1 MSDTYFPEIEER
13 NEFLASLVDKKS
25 LGRFGALSLTD
36 SEPTTGKHSDPVT
49 VIYWNCI
56 GSVEWT
62 VFSESRDYSF
72 VLEPGDV
79 ILVPANML
87 HEVKSLGPR
96 AAISFM
102 FEA

>member
-1 MSDTYFPEIEER
+1 
-13 NEFLASLVDKKS
+13 LANKKA

-49 VIYWNCI
+49 VMYWNCI
-56 GSVEWT
+56 GSVEWN
-62 VFSESRDYSF
+62 VFTENKNYSF
-72 VLEPGDV
+72 VLQPGDV

-102 FEA
+102 FES